1 MPSEPNTG
9 NGLNAFSMHAWD
21 DSSTGA
27 LRQLRSERAAHLGM
41 APEGLSDLTNVDPET
56 AARMYLS
63 QALESP
69 AAPTFT
75 APESQGAASVF
86 KTIDTETVPL
96 TGTRI
101 VKFRQTLNG
110 IPVYGSLVSVEV
122 DEANDLVAIDS
133 ALGEPSGVEPIAAI
147 SPSAAL
153 ETVRG
158 APDGYAPALDGVVP
172 QLQYYF
178 DREADTWRLVYFLED
193 VPVALSDEERAAD
206 AEYELEPP
214 HFVDFV
220 VDAHHGNVVAVLPRT
235 PSAVAAD
242 TQTAVDAFG
251 QQRTMLAS
259 TDGERLVLRDPVH
272 NVETYDFRFGDPDM
286 NSHLLPGEL
295 IVNPP
300 TWSPAAVSSH
310 ANAAAISEF
319 MRTVLRR
326 NNIDNLGG
334 AMVSTVNCVVA
345 ADSRGNN
352 EWRNAYWSPRAR
364 QMVYGQVLRG
374 NELRSLAANVD
385 VVAHEIF
392 HGVTDLTSRLEYA
405 FQPGALNESYSDI
418 FGTIIANFDNDDP
431 RSWDWQLGDRL
442 LPGDEPFRDLS
453 DPPRFNQP
461 DHMDDF
467 RVLPNT
473 RLGDYGG
480 VHINS
485 GIHNKAAFNLL
496 TARGEDDLP
505 TLTTTEVAA
514 VFYLALT
521 QRLSRTSQFA
531 DSRRAVISSARSLFR
546 ALPLDQQTKKLS
558 AIEAAFDEVG
568 IV

>member
-1 MPSEPNTG
+1 MPSEPDTD

-21 DSSTGA
+21 DSSTDA
-27 LRQLRSERAAHLGM
+27 LYQLREEREANLGL
-41 APEGLSDLTNVDPET
+41 APEGLTDLTNLDPET
-56 AARMYLS
+56 AARMYLN
-63 QALESP
+63 QALASP
-69 AAPTFT
+69 AMPTLT
-75 APESQGAASVF
+75 APESEGAASVF

-96 TGTRI
+96 TGTRM
-101 VKFRQTLNG
+101 VKFRQTLND
-110 IPVYGSLVSVEV
+110 IPVYGSLVTVEV
-122 DEANDLVAIDS
+122 DEANELVAIDS
-133 ALGEPSGVEPIAAI
+133 ALGEPSGVEPVAEI

-153 ETVRG
+153 EAAKA
-158 APDGYAPALDGVVP
+158 APDGFAPTLTGVVP

-178 DREADTWRLVYFLED
+178 DRQANTWRLVYFLED

-206 AEYELEPP
+206 AGDELEPP

-220 VDAHHGNVVAVLPRT
+220 VDAHDGQVVAVLPRT
-235 PSAVAAD
+235 PSAAAG
-242 TQTAVDAFG
+242 TQTGIDAFG
-251 QQRTMLAS
+251 QERTLFAS
-259 TDGERLVLRDPVH
+259 DDGGRLVLRDALH
-272 NVETYDFRFGDPDM
+272 NVETYDFRFGDPDVAD
-286 NSHLLPGEL
+286 HLLPGEL

-300 TWSPAAVSSH
+300 VWSPAAVSSH
-310 ANAAAISEF
+310 ANAAAVSEF
-319 MRTVLRR
+319 MRAVLRR

-334 AMVSTVNCVVA
+334 VMVSTVNCVVA
-345 ADSRGNN
+345 SDSPGNK
-352 EWRNAYWSPRAR
+352 EWHNAYWSPQRK

-374 NELRSLAANVD
+374 TELRSLAANVD

-392 HGVTDLTSRLEYA
+392 HGVTEITSRLEYA

-431 RSWDWQLGDRL
+431 TQWDWQLGDRL

-453 DPPRFNQP
+453 DPPRFGQP
-461 DHMDDF
+461 DHMDNF

-473 RLGDYGG
+473 RRGDYGG

-496 TARGEDDLP
+496 TARGEDGTP

-521 QRLSRTSQFA
+521 QRLSRTSQFT
-531 DSRRAVISSARSLFR
+531 DSRRAVVSSARSLFR
-546 ALPLDQQTKKLS
+546 TLPSEEQTAKI
-558 AIEAAFDEVG
+558 AAVEAAFEAVG